1 MSLLI
6 EIGDKWIINSDQY
19 QFILSEKKVAKSGR
33 KAGEEWLDTIGYYPK
48 IEQLISGL
56 IHHHIQQSTI
66 TSIEEMAA
74 EIKRIGEMCASSI
87 KAAA

>member
-1 MSLLI
+1 
-6 EIGDKWIINSDQY
+6 
-19 QFILSEKKVAKSGR
+19 
-33 KAGEEWLDTIGYYPK
+33 
-48 IEQLISGL
+48 
-56 IHHHIQQSTI
+56 